1 MTEFVLLDE
10 NRVSVHT
17 DDVKR
22 RSSHQEYQVRTF
34 LAILLFA
41 GSIALVGASFA
52 GVFTSQPPAAATPS
66 SSTTPD
72 ATILD
77 V

>member
-1 MTEFVLLDE
+1 M
-10 NRVSVHT
+10 
-17 DDVKR
+17 
-22 RSSHQEYQVRTF
+22 RTF

-41 GSIALVGASFA
+41 GSIALVGASLA
-52 GVFTSQPPAAATPS
+52 GVFNTRPPAAATPAT
-66 SSTTPD
+66 STMPD